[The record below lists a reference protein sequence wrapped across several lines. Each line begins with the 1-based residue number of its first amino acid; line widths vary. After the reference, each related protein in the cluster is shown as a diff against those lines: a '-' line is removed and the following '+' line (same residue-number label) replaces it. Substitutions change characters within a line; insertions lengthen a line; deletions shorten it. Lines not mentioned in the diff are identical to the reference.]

1 MKSKDSVIGSVITS
15 NKPKPQQIE
24 HEGEVLLE
32 MNYVVKDRFGNV
44 KEDRTE
50 LGHSFLQ
57 NFLICLYGTMGRI
70 KPVNDDLVDTGG
82 TARAAATSYSSS
94 AVSYSSNTFNC
105 NSPSTN
111 DDYGILVGT
120 GNTAVDIAD
129 YALDTKIIEGS
140 GSGQMNYGSHAVV
153 APVSDVGNTYS
164 YAGISRTIS
173 NNSGAGISVAE
184 VGLAMMRFWDTTT
197 NRYFLLLRE
206 VLGSPVSVG
215 DGEILTVTMRVK
227 CFC

>member
-1 MKSKDSVIGSVITS
+1 MKSKDSVIGSVLTAD
-15 NKPKPQQIE
+15 KLEPKRIE

-32 MNYVVKDRFGNV
+32 MNYKVADKDGNV
-44 KEDRTE
+44 KVDRTE

-57 NFLICLYGTMGRI
+57 NFLICLHGTFGRI
-70 KPVNDDLVDTGG
+70 LPADDLVDTGG
-82 TARAAATSYSSS
+82 TSRTAALGTSTSAVNYSS
-94 AVSYSSNTFNC
+94 TLFNC
-105 NSPSTN
+105 NAPSTN
-111 DDYGILVGT
+111 DDYGILIGT

-129 YALDTKIIEGS
+129 YALDTKIVEGS
-140 GSGQMNYGSHAVV
+140 GSGQMNYGAHASVS
-153 APVSDVGNTYS
+153 PVSDVGNTYS

-173 NNSGAGISVAE
+173 NNSGSGISVAE

-215 DGEILTVTMRVK
+215 DGEILTVTIRVK

>member
-32 MNYVVKDRFGNV
+32 MNYTVKDKKGNV
-44 KEDRTE
+44 VSERIE

-57 NFLICLYGTMGRI
+57 NFLICLYGTMGRML
-70 KPVNDDLVDTGG
+70 PTDDLVDTGG
-82 TARAAATSYSSS
+82 TTRVAALGQSSS
-94 AVSYSSNTFNC
+94 AVSYSSAMFNC

-111 DDYGILVGT
+111 DDYGILIGT

-164 YAGISRTIS
+164 YSGISRTIS

-184 VGLAMMRFWDTTT
+184 VGLAMMRFWDTTQ